1 MGFQLLENAIVVRVL
16 VDVETDRDGAAIEG
30 DWVSLRDYNECTILI
45 QAGALGADIVWQIEQ
60 ATTNTGTSKK
70 DVVGK
75 TVSHINGTDE
85 GVLKTLQVRGEEL
98 DVDGGFDFIRL
109 QAPDPGTAATFAA
122 ATYILTNA
130 RFAQATMPDPTS

>member
-30 DWVSLRDYNECTILI
+30 DWVSLRDYDECTILI

-70 DVVGK
+70 D
-75 TVSHINGTDE
+75 SESYQRNG
-85 GVLKTLQVRGEEL
+85 R
-98 DVDGGFDFIRL
+98 RS
-109 QAPDPGTAATFAA
+109 
-122 ATYILTNA
+122 
-130 RFAQATMPDPTS
+130 AQDSSSSW